1 MRPATAI
8 TLLGAVA
15 IHCPPAADPPA
26 MFPRAAAAAQASAQ
40 GLALCFAADAP
51 RGIVDFFTGM
61 ERGER

>member
-1 MRPATAI
+1 
-8 TLLGAVA
+8 
-15 IHCPPAADPPA
+15 